1 MAKIIFHSIS
11 KTLKKGSR
19 ESVKASYGMQG
30 DPRYSIPE
38 KSRVLR

>member
-11 KTLKKGSR
+11 KTLKKGPR
-19 ESVKASYGMQG
+19 ESVKASYVMQG